1 MEWPVVTLIGTLAV
15 SFLTFIWS
23 LIKAFKKRDYL
34 FSALLGFLNPFLYYL
49 VIFKAYS
56 LLPAQM
62 AQPLNMIWGIVLVL
76 ISIPILK
83 QKVRLIDLVALLIC
97 FAGVVVISTEG
108 DLSGFQVKNPL
119 GVFLAVGSSLIWSF
133 YWVLNV
139 KDRRDP
145 VVRLFLNFLFGFFFI
160 LLLNVFFIF
169 PLKVPALEG
178 LIGAFYVGLFEM
190 GLAFALWVKA
200 LKLSEAFVDVTIL
213 IYIVPF
219 ISFIFIHIF
228 VGELIKV
235 SSIVGAV
242 FIVVGILIN
251 KYKKKTQVKHF
262 LA

>member
-1 MEWPVVTLIGTLAV
+1 
-15 SFLTFIWS
+15 
-23 LIKAFKKRDYL
+23 
-34 FSALLGFLNPFLYYL
+34 
-49 VIFKAYS
+49 
-56 LLPAQM
+56 
-62 AQPLNMIWGIVLVL
+62 
-76 ISIPILK
+76 
-83 QKVRLIDLVALLIC
+83 
-97 FAGVVVISTEG
+97 
-108 DLSGFQVKNPL
+108 
-119 GVFLAVGSSLIWSF
+119 
-133 YWVLNV
+133 
-139 KDRRDP
+139 
-145 VVRLFLNFLFGFFFI
+145 
-160 LLLNVFFIF
+160 
-169 PLKVPALEG
+169 
-178 LIGAFYVGLFEM
+178 M